1 VTTRLATILPA
12 PLTGR
17 GPSYT
22 CGMLA
27 REMSI
32 RGIKVTIVTPRA
44 RGFAV
49 SPADVIEVLPGWTRR
64 LPYRLVAPFARR
76 QLETEFLA
84 FATNPAT
91 QARAAYIFA
100 DASVEIIMKLKRAGV
115 TVFREQFNCHRGTA
129 KVILDEAYKRLGV
142 APLHTISDMSISVE
156 RQLLDA
162 VDFVFCP
169 SPMVEASLIE
179 NGVHASK
186 LIAANYGWDPA
197 RILDSGRL
205 LDPCEGIT
213 AVYVGTVCVRKG
225 AHLLLD
231 YWVKSGVKGRLIL
244 AGNIEPIVKEKC
256 AHFLKAND
264 IVLLNYV
271 KNVGALLRSADIF
284 AFPTLEEGAPLAI
297 YEACGSG
304 LPVITTPMGAG
315 RVVRPNKEGFV
326 LDPYDSAGW
335 ISAIRLLAE
344 DSKSRHAMARA
355 AAKRATKFFWA
366 QAANERVQQILHCA
380 F

>member
-1 VTTRLATILPA
+1 MTTRLATILPA

-27 REMSI
+27 REMSV
-32 RGIKVTIVTPRA
+32 RGIDVTIVTPRA
-44 RGFAV
+44 RGFSV
-49 SPADVIEVLPGWTRR
+49 SPADVIEVLPKWTRR
-64 LPYRLVAPFARR
+64 LPYRFVARFARR
-76 QLETEFLA
+76 QLEAEFLA
-84 FATNPAT
+84 FVSNPAT
-91 QARAAYIFA
+91 QPRAAYIFA
-100 DASVEIIMKLKRAGV
+100 DASVETVKKLKRAGI
-115 TVFREQFNCHRGTA
+115 TVFREQFNCHRATA
-129 KVILDEAYKRLGV
+129 KAILDEAYKRLGV
-142 APLHTISDMSISVE
+142 APPQPISDMSINVE
-156 RQLLDA
+156 RELLDA

-169 SPMVEASLIE
+169 SPMVEASLVE
-179 NGVHASK
+179 NGVQRSK
-186 LIAANYGWDPA
+186 LIAANYGWDPG

-205 LDPCEGIT
+205 IDPCEGIT
-213 AVYVGTVCVRKG
+213 AVFVGTVCVRKG

-244 AGNIEPIVKEKC
+244 AGDIEPIVKDKC
-256 AHFLKAND
+256 AHLLKGHN
-264 IVLLNYV
+264 IILLNYV
-271 KNVGALLRSADIF
+271 ENVGALLRSADIF
-284 AFPTLEEGAPLAI
+284 VFPTLEEGAALAI

-315 RVVRPNKEGFV
+315 RVIRANEEGFV

-344 DSKSRHAMARA
+344 NSESRHVMARA
-355 AAKRATKFFWA
+355 AAKRATEFIWA
-366 QAANERVQQILHCA
+366 QVADERAQQILHCV